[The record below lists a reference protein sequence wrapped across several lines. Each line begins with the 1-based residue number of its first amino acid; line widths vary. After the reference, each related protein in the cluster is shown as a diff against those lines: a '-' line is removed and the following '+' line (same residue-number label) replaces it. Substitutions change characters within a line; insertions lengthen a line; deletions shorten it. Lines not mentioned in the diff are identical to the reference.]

1 MRHDGPH
8 NPDFRQAALAH
19 LDALYGYAV
28 ALAHDRTEAED
39 LVQETYLRAMR
50 AFGQLPPDSHLK
62 GWLFTILRNVWLNQQ
77 RHTHSGPLFVPVNA
91 EEEDRMQSLA
101 SFTYNPHFV
110 YLRKVERE
118 QVRSAI
124 AQLPPAHREVIV
136 LRDFEGFS
144 YQEIAGILQCPAGTV
159 MSRLNRAR
167 EQLRRMLS
175 GWQAEA
181 I

>member
-1 MRHDGPH
+1 MSHDAPH
-8 NPDFRQAALAH
+8 SPDFRQAALAH
-19 LDALYGYAV
+19 LDALYSYAV
-28 ALAHDRTEAED
+28 ALSHNRTEAED

-50 AFGQLPPDSHLK
+50 AFGQLPPDSQLK

-77 RHTHSGPLFVPVNA
+77 RRAQGGPQFIPVSP
-91 EEEDRMQSLA
+91 EEDDRLPYLGSLA
-101 SFTYNPHFV
+101 CNPHFV
-110 YLRKVERE
+110 YVQKARRE
-118 QVRSAI
+118 QVRAAI

-167 EQLRRMLS
+167 EQLRRLLS
-175 GWQAEA
+175 GWQAEVV
-181 I
+181 